1 MTRDYQALT
10 ASAVDGTQ
18 DEHEVRAITD
28 LVMRPSAG
36 RTAERP
42 EE

>member
-18 DEHEVRAITD
+18 DEHEVRAIAD
-28 LVMRPSAG
+28 LVIQAIGWTDHREP
-36 RTAERP
+36 
-42 EE
+42 